1 MRAFRVADCLPPMPS
16 SRSSTRSRIA
26 FAAVLCLLFGFAFGG
41 AYVFRQRQLDETVVS
56 VDSGPPTDTTTPP
69 VTTTPLV
76 VDSTI
81 PVETTTPVDTTLPPE
96 STDAPV
102 TTRPPRELS
111 LSTDGTAFEAAS
123 ARALWD
129 DAVGCDSIATQTG
142 AASDCDRL
150 SIGGVNI
157 AWVLDAGGGATVLQN
172 DPGVDE
178 PGTWN
183 VELETRS
190 TPTRRPL
197 ITDVTGD
204 GQPELLFGFRSDSS
218 LTVDIVEIREGNAGV
233 VLHLDLPAGRVSAGD
248 GQIDVWQKNDAG
260 SFEHW
265 TVTRNS
271 GRWTK
276 DGFEQTSSA
285 PTGNL

>member
-1 MRAFRVADCLPPMPS
+1 MTS

-26 FAAVLCLLFGFAFGG
+26 FAALLLLLFGFAFGG
-41 AYVFRQRQLDETVVS
+41 SYVFRQRQLDETVVS
-56 VDSGPPTDTTTPP
+56 IDSAPATDTTTPP
-69 VTTTPLV
+69 ETTPPPLA
-76 VDSTI
+76 VDS
-81 PVETTTPVDTTLPPE
+81 TTPVDTTAPIETTSPPE
-96 STDAPV
+96 TSAPV
-102 TTRPPRELS
+102 TTRPPQSLS
-111 LSTDGTAFEAAS
+111 LSTDGTLFEAAGD
-123 ARALWD
+123 RALWD

-172 DPGVDE
+172 DPGIDE

-183 VELETRS
+183 VELETGS

-197 ITDVTGD
+197 VTDVTGD

-218 LTVDIVEIREGNAGV
+218 LMVDIVEIRDGNAGV

-248 GQIDVWQKNDAG
+248 GQIDVWQKNLPG

-276 DGFEQTSSA
+276 DGFERTTSA
-285 PTGNL
+285 PAGNL

>member
-1 MRAFRVADCLPPMPS
+1 MTS

-26 FAAVLCLLFGFAFGG
+26 FAALLLLLFGFAFGF
-41 AYVFRQRQLDETVVS
+41 AYVFRQRQLDETVVA
-56 VDSGPPTDTTTPP
+56 VDSGPAADTTTPP
-69 VTTTPLV
+69 ETTTPLA
-76 VDSTI
+76 VDSTTPAESTV
-81 PVETTTPVDTTLPPE
+81 PVETTSPPE
-96 STDAPV
+96 TTSAPV
-102 TTRPPRELS
+102 TTRAPRNLS
-111 LSTDGTAFEAAS
+111 LSTDGTLFEAAS
-123 ARALWD
+123 DRALWD
-129 DAVGCDSIATQTG
+129 DAVGCDSIATQTR
-142 AASDCDRL
+142 AASDCDRV

-183 VELETRS
+183 VELATRS

-197 ITDVTGD
+197 VTDVTGD

-218 LTVDIVEIREGNAGV
+218 LVVDVVEIRDGNAGV
-233 VLHLDLPAGRVSAGD
+233 VLHLDLPGGRVTAGD
-248 GQIDVWQKNDAG
+248 GQIDVWQRSDSG
-260 SFEHW
+260 PFEHW

-276 DGFEQTSSA
+276 DGFERTTSA

>member
-1 MRAFRVADCLPPMPS
+1 MTS

-26 FAAVLCLLFGFAFGG
+26 FAALLFLLFGFAFGG
-41 AYVFRQRQLDETVVS
+41 SYVFRQRQLDETIVS
-56 VDSGPPTDTTTPP
+56 VDSGPAADTTTPP
-69 VTTTPLV
+69 ETTTPLA

-81 PVETTTPVDTTLPPE
+81 PLDATVPTETTSPPE
-96 STDAPV
+96 TSAPV
-102 TTRPPRELS
+102 TTRPPQDLS
-111 LSTDGTAFEAAS
+111 LSTDGTLFQAAS
-123 ARALWD
+123 DRSLWD

-172 DPGVDE
+172 DPGIDE

-183 VELETRS
+183 VELETGS

-197 ITDVTGD
+197 VTDVTGD

-218 LTVDIVEIREGNAGV
+218 LIVDIVEIRDGNAGV

-271 GRWTK
+271 GRWTR
-276 DGFEQTSSA
+276 DGFERTTSA
-285 PTGNL
+285 PAGNRIRTLQN

>member
-1 MRAFRVADCLPPMPS
+1 MLF
-16 SRSSTRSRIA
+16 
-26 FAAVLCLLFGFAFGG
+26 LLFGFAFGG
-41 AYVFRQRQLDETVVS
+41 AYVFRERQLDETIVA
-56 VDSGPPTDTTTPP
+56 VDSGPATETTTPAE
-69 VTTTPLV
+69 TTTPLA

-81 PVETTTPVDTTLPPE
+81 PVDTTTPSETTSPPE
-96 STDAPV
+96 TTKAPV
-102 TTRPPRELS
+102 TTVAPSELS
-111 LSTDGTAFEAAS
+111 LSTDGTLFQAAS
-123 ARALWD
+123 DRALWD
-129 DAVGCDSIATQTG
+129 DAVGCDSIATQSG
-142 AASDCDRL
+142 AAGDCDRL

-183 VELETRS
+183 VELETGS
-190 TPTRRPL
+190 TPSRRPL
-197 ITDVTGD
+197 VTDVTGD

-218 LTVDIVEIREGNAGV
+218 LTVDIVEIRDGNAGV
-233 VLHLDLPAGRVSAGD
+233 VLHLDLPGGRVSAGD
-248 GQIDVWQKNDAG
+248 GQLDVWQQSEAG

-276 DGFEQTSSA
+276 DGFERTASA
-285 PTGNL
+285 PAGNL

>member
-1 MRAFRVADCLPPMPS
+1 MTS
-16 SRSSTRSRIA
+16 SRSSTRSRVA
-26 FAAVLCLLFGFAFGG
+26 FAAVLFLLFGFAFGG
-41 AYVFRQRQLDETVVS
+41 AYVFRERQLDETIVA
-56 VDSGPPTDTTTPP
+56 VDSGPATETTTPAE
-69 VTTTPLV
+69 TTTPLA

-81 PVETTTPVDTTLPPE
+81 PVDTTTPPETTSPPE
-96 STDAPV
+96 TTKAPV
-102 TTRPPRELS
+102 TTVAPSELS
-111 LSTDGTAFEAAS
+111 LSTDGTLFQAAS
-123 ARALWD
+123 DRALWD
-129 DAVGCDSIATQTG
+129 DAVGCDSIATQSG
-142 AASDCDRL
+142 AAGDCDRL

-183 VELETRS
+183 VELETGS
-190 TPTRRPL
+190 TPSRRPL
-197 ITDVTGD
+197 VTDVTGD

-218 LTVDIVEIREGNAGV
+218 LTVDIVEIRDGNAGV
-233 VLHLDLPAGRVSAGD
+233 VLHLDLPGGRVSAGD
-248 GQIDVWQKNDAG
+248 GQLDVWQQSEAG

-276 DGFEQTSSA
+276 DGFERTASA
-285 PTGNL
+285 PAGNL